1 MWPSKSKSVERVVGA
16 SHSSTLGPSSDSST
30 SLPGVYTSLADLVR
44 LQHKARGF
52 SFLPRQPMHSLLAG
66 KHASK
71 LRGRGL
77 NFEELRHYLP
87 GDDIRA
93 MDWKATLRSGK
104 PHVRVMTEERDR
116 PAFIVVDQRSNM
128 FFGSKLK
135 MKSVT
140 AAELAAVAAWRVLDQ
155 GDRVGAIVFNDT
167 KSTEMRPQR
176 SRRNVMQLLRE
187 IEKYNHAL
195 VPGSDTSSPA
205 KLTEALEQV
214 NRVAPHDSLICIIT
228 DMHGAD
234 AATRRIATRLAQ
246 HNDVIVGFVY
256 DPLER
261 ELPESGR
268 LVFGAGGAQMEV
280 DTGSK
285 QIRNDFSE
293 SFEERLARAKRILL
307 QRAVPLVPISSAED
321 PVQQIQA
328 LLGHARSARRP

>member
-1 MWPSKSKSVERVVGA
+1 MNPEL
-16 SHSSTLGPSSDSST
+16 H
-30 SLPGVYTSLADLVR
+30 PGVYTSLSELIQ

-66 KHASK
+66 KHSSK

-87 GDDIRA
+87 GDDIRS

-116 PAFIVVDQRSNM
+116 PAFIVVDQRRNM

-140 AAELAAVAAWRVLDQ
+140 AAELAAIACWRVLDQ

-167 KSTEMRPQR
+167 DSVEIRPQR
-176 SRRNVMQLLRE
+176 SRRNVMRILGEVER
-187 IEKYNHAL
+187 YNNSL
-195 VPGSDTSSPA
+195 VPDPGASNPG
-205 KLTEALEQV
+205 KINVVLEQV
-214 NRVAPHDSLICIIT
+214 SRIAPHDSLVCIIT
-228 DMHGAD
+228 DMYGAD
-234 AATRRIATRLAQ
+234 AETRRIATRLAR

-256 DPLER
+256 DPLEQA
-261 ELPESGR
+261 LPESGR
-268 LVFGAGGAQMEV
+268 LVFGSDGVQLEV
-280 DTGSK
+280 DTGNK
-285 QIRNDFSE
+285 KVREEFSE
-293 SFEERLARAKRILL
+293 SFGERLKNAEQVLL
-307 QRAVPLVPISSAED
+307 QRAVPMVPISSAED

-328 LLGHARSARRP
+328 LLGHARSKRRRL

>member
-1 MWPSKSKSVERVVGA
+1 MNPEQ
-16 SHSSTLGPSSDSST
+16 H
-30 SLPGVYTSLADLVR
+30 PGVYTSLGELIQ

-77 NFEELRHYLP
+77 NFEELRHYHP

-116 PAFIVVDQRSNM
+116 PAFIVVDQRRTM

-140 AAELAAVAAWRVLDQ
+140 AAELASIAAWRVLDQ
-155 GDRVGAIVFNDT
+155 GDRAGAIVFNDRD
-167 KSTEMRPQR
+167 SVEIRPQR
-176 SRRNVMQLLRE
+176 SRRTVMRILSEVERFNQ
-187 IEKYNHAL
+187 AL
-195 VPGSDTSSPA
+195 APGMGKSNPG
-205 KLTEALEQV
+205 KLNEVLEQV
-214 NRVAPHDSLICIIT
+214 NRIAPHDSLICIIS
-228 DMHGAD
+228 DMFGAD
-234 AATRRIATRLAQ
+234 PETRRIATLLAQ
-246 HNDVIVGFVY
+246 RNDVIVAFVY

-261 ELPESGR
+261 ALPETGR
-268 LVFGAGGAQMEV
+268 LVFGSEESQLEV
-280 DTGSK
+280 DTGKKS
-285 QIRNDFSE
+285 IRDEFAG
-293 SFEERLARAKRILL
+293 SFEERLENAKRILL

-321 PVQQIQA
+321 PVLQIQA
-328 LLGHARSARRP
+328 LLGHARSARRAS